1 MFYSSMMTFGFGFG
15 INTHAKDD
23 IDHVNIYTH
32 IGRGKELQENPRPH
46 HPISH
51 PTFQPDT
58 LITLYSKDTAWPL
71 LSSPPWSTWPKR
83 FGSSS
88 RPRPSRKNW

>member
-32 IGRGKELQENPRPH
+32 IG
-46 HPISH
+46 
-51 PTFQPDT
+51 
-58 LITLYSKDTAWPL
+58 
-71 LSSPPWSTWPKR
+71 
-83 FGSSS
+83 
-88 RPRPSRKNW
+88 